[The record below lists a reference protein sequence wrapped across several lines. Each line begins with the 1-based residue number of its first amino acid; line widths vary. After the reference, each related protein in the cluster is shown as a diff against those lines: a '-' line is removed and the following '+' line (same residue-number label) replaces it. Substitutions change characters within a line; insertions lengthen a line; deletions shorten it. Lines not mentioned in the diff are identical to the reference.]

1 MIKSLNA
8 DKLSLWGKKACFLP
22 VFISFEGSNCKSYK
36 LCSALLRVTKNET
49 CLKGLSTHAL
59 HILLHLIHNKILL
72 ALSHLQIVKSCSF
85 GLLKNN
91 HGILEMFA
99 FLLFSHSVVTLC
111 YPMGCSTL
119 SFPVL
124 HCPLEFAQRHVH
136 WLVMPSNYL
145 ILCHPI
151 LFLPSIFLRIRVFS
165 NELALPIRWPKY
177 WSFSFSISASNEYS
191 GLISFRMDWLDLL
204 AVQGTLKTF
213 SNTTVRN
220 HQFFGAQP
228 SLWSNFHISR
238 WLLEKP

>member
-1 MIKSLNA
+1 MPP
-8 DKLSLWGKKACFLP
+8 LSMQILRNFNGNIVLSGTGLWFPLIMALINPYHC
-22 VFISFEGSNCKSYK
+22 CCC
-36 LCSALLRVTKNET
+36 CSVT
-49 CLKGLSTHAL
+49 
-59 HILLHLIHNKILL
+59 
-72 ALSHLQIVKSCSF
+72 QSCP
-85 GLLKNN
+85 
-91 HGILEMFA
+91 
-99 FLLFSHSVVTLC
+99 TLC
-111 YPMGCSTL
+111 NPMDCSTPG
-119 SFPVL
+119 FPVL

-165 NELALPIRWPKY
+165 NELALCIWWTVY
-177 WSFSFSISASNEYS
+177 SSFNCSISPFNEYS
-191 GLISFRMDWLDLL
+191 GLIYFRIDWFDLL